1 MLPSIEVDDASP
13 YDSTRLLALAD
24 EMSLERLKN
33 MMELEIARMQFPDAS
48 SWLGFFNEQ
57 EAIVKVEMWIDV
69 YIMSSRYSAVNLSK
83 YTLFHII
90 QAAYYAKPLVSGE

>member
-1 MLPSIEVDDASP
+1 
-13 YDSTRLLALAD
+13 
-24 EMSLERLKN
+24 
-33 MMELEIARMQFPDAS
+33 MQFPDAS

-83 YTLFHII
+83 YALFHII
-90 QAAYYAKPLVSGE
+90 QAAYYAKALVSGASIQLFA